1 METFKATLA
10 PMMVMFLCIIIGY
23 VLKRKKLSPEG
34 TDKILSKLENYVFV
48 PALILSTFNEYCT
61 IESLKSNATLIG
73 YSAIALV
80 VALVM
85 SIPLS
90 YLFVKTGDYYQRN
103 VYKYALSF
111 GNFSFMGSAIVPAI
125 LGGSAFG
132 SGDEVLYYYLLFT
145 LPLNLAVYTWG
156 IMILIPKGQKPE
168 KNPLSNL
175 LNPIFISILIGATLG
190 LTGWGK
196 LLPEVVTT
204 TIGYCKGCM
213 APLAMILTGF
223 VVGEYELPKLLRN
236 GRVYIATGLRLVM
249 FPLLILAVLK
259 LLAASDL
266 VIVLALFAYA
276 TPLGLNTVVF
286 PAAYGGETETGA
298 SMAMISHT
306 LCIISIPLMYTL
318 INWLLSII

>member
-1 METFKATLA
+1 MGTFKATLA
-10 PMMVMFLCIIIGY
+10 PMMVMFLCMVIGY
-23 VLKRKKLSPEG
+23 VLKRKKLSPDG
-34 TDKILSKLENYVFV
+34 TDKILSKLENFVFV

-61 IESLKSNATLIG
+61 VASLKNNAILIG
-73 YSAIALV
+73 YSVIGLIIAL
-80 VALVM
+80 AM

-90 YLFVKTGDYYQRN
+90 FVFVKTGDYYQRN

-125 LGGSAFG
+125 LGGSVFG
-132 SGDEVLYYYLLFT
+132 TDNEVLYYYLLFT

-156 IMILIPKGQKPE
+156 ILILIPKGSRQKR
-168 KNPLSNL
+168 NPLSNL
-175 LNPIFISILIGATLG
+175 LNPIFISIVIGATLG

-196 LLPEVVTT
+196 FLPEAVTS
-204 TIGYCKGCM
+204 TINYCKGCM

-223 VVGEYELPKLLRN
+223 VIGEYELPKLMRN
-236 GRVYIATGLRLVM
+236 GRVYIATLLRLVI
-249 FPLLILAVLK
+249 FPLLILTALK

-298 SMAMISHT
+298 SMALISHT

-318 INWLLSII
+318 IDWLLTII

>member
-1 METFKATLA
+1 METFKATLT
-10 PMMVMFLCIIIGY
+10 PMLVMFLCIIIGY
-23 VLKRKKLSPEG
+23 VLKRKNLSPEG
-34 TDKILSKLENYVFV
+34 TDKILSKLENFVFV

-61 IESLKSNATLIG
+61 VASLKSNAVLIG
-73 YSAIALV
+73 YSAVALV
-80 VALVM
+80 IALVM

-90 YLFVKTGDYYQRN
+90 QIFVRTGDYYQRN
-103 VYKYALSF
+103 VYKYALAF
-111 GNFSFMGSAIVPAI
+111 GNFSFMGSAIAPAI

-132 SGDEVLYYYLLFT
+132 SADEVLYYYLLFT

-156 IMILIPKGQKPE
+156 IMILIPKGQQKQ
-168 KNPLSNL
+168 NPLKNL
-175 LNPIFISILIGATLG
+175 LNPIFIAIVLGAVLG

-196 LLPEVVTT
+196 LLPTVVTT

-223 VVGEYELPKLLRN
+223 VIGEYELPKLIRN
-236 GRVYIATGLRLVM
+236 GRVYIATGLRLVV
-249 FPLLILAVLK
+249 FPLIILGVLK
-259 LLAASDL
+259 LLQASDL
-266 VIVLALFAYA
+266 VIILALFAYA

-306 LCIISIPLMYTL
+306 LCIVSIPLMYTFV
-318 INWLLSII
+318 NWILSIL